1 MTRLSIHETVKT
13 ENGKILFHMDAH
25 GPPFPKKKIFFSCD
39 FPKLF
44 HCSCDCILSRL
55 VTEA

>member
-25 GPPFPKKKIFFSCD
+25 GPPFPKKMHACYEGMHETINRRFFV
-39 FPKLF
+39 KQGGY
-44 HCSCDCILSRL
+44 
-55 VTEA
+55 